1 MFHFHGGA
9 VRMSFAYYLK
19 QIGRS
24 ESCTG
29 ELSEHDAYQLFG
41 AMLDGGVPELELGA
55 ILLALRVRSETL
67 SELIGF
73 CGALNE
79 RLFRLCAPIGQAKPV
94 ILPSYNGARHQ
105 PNLLPLLA
113 LLLQRF
119 GVPVLVH
126 GTLNGNGRVA
136 SAYVFR
142 ELGIMPCANLT
153 QARDALDNAGIAF
166 APTAVLAPGL
176 AELLSLRGRLGVRS
190 SAHVVAKLID
200 PFAGESLRVVSAWNP
215 SHLETLRAVLVAT
228 GANALLLRSTEGEP
242 FANPKCRPQL
252 EHICNGAAQ
261 VLFEAEAG
269 PHNSTPAQPASVD
282 ATATAAWI
290 RRALV
295 GEVPIPL
302 PLVNQLACCLFGA
315 GYASDMNQAK
325 AIVAVETG
333 SLAAA

>member
-1 MFHFHGGA
+1 MP
-9 VRMSFAYYLK
+9 FAHYIK
-19 QIGRS
+19 EIGRGM
-24 ESCTG
+24 EGAG

-55 ILLALRVRSETL
+55 ILLALRVRSEAL

-79 RLFRLCAPIGQAKPV
+79 RLFRVCAPLGKAKPV
-94 ILPSYNGARHQ
+94 LLPSYSGALHQ

-142 ELGIMPCANLT
+142 ELGMMPCANLT
-153 QARDALDNAGIAF
+153 QAQDALDKVGIAF
-166 APTAVLAPGL
+166 VPTAVFAPGL
-176 AELLSLRGRLGVRS
+176 ADLLSLRGRLGVRS
-190 SAHVVAKLID
+190 SADLIAKLID
-200 PFAGESLRVVSAWNP
+200 PFEGGGLRVVSASQP
-215 SHLETLRAVLVAT
+215 RHLEKMHDLLLTT
-228 GANALLLRSTEGEP
+228 GAHALLLRSTEGEP
-242 FANPKCRPQL
+242 FANPGRRPRLEYFRDAAVQL
-252 EHICNGAAQ
+252 
-261 VLFEAEAG
+261 LFEAETGPLENISALPAG
-269 PHNSTPAQPASVD
+269 ID
-282 ATATAAWI
+282 AAATAAWVKS
-290 RRALV
+290 ALA
-295 GEVPIPL
+295 GETPVPL
-302 PLVNQLACCLFGA
+302 PLVNQLACCLFAA
-315 GYASDMNQAK
+315 GYTNDMNQAK

>member
-9 VRMSFAYYLK
+9 VRMSFAHYLK

-55 ILLALRVRSETL
+55 ILLALRVRSEAL

-142 ELGIMPCANLT
+142 ELGIMPCANLA

-176 AELLSLRGRLGVRS
+176 ADLLSLRGRLGVRS
-190 SAHVVAKLID
+190 SAHLVARLID
-200 PFAGESLRVVSAWNP
+200 PFEGGGVRVVSA
-215 SHLETLRAVLVAT
+215 SHPPYLEKLREFLLAT
-228 GANALLLRSTEGEP
+228 GAQALLLRSTEGEP
-242 FANPKCRPQL
+242 FANPERRPRI
-252 EHICNGAAQ
+252 EYFHDATSQ
-261 VLFEAEAG
+261 VLFEAETGPLKNTPTLAAG
-269 PHNSTPAQPASVD
+269 IDAAS
-282 ATATAAWI
+282 TATWI
-290 RRALV
+290 RSALV
-295 GEVPIPL
+295 GEVPLPL
-302 PLVNQLACCLFGA
+302 PIVNQLACCLFA
-315 GYASDMNQAK
+315 SGYASDMNQAK